1 MSISNPIRINYIW
14 SKEVFVSASQATYEF
29 ELKHSPKRFLG
40 WFFIALSQFGVVG
53 ALKKD
58 AYGILLISTILVIY
72 WYALRWPIRRWM
84 IARTYEASSNKN
96 HEFNM
101 LASDDGIEVDKTMI
115 AWSEIREVISVESA
129 FLLYYGSSFLYIPKS
144 AFVSADEKDK
154 FSHLAKNSVE
164 SYKKDT

>member
-1 MSISNPIRINYIW
+1 MSISKPIKINYTW
-14 SKEVFVSASQATYEF
+14 TKDVYVSASQATYEF

-84 IARTYEASSNKN
+84 IARTYESSSNKN
-96 HEFNM
+96 HEFKM
-101 LASDDGIEVDKTMI
+101 LAIDDGIEVNGTMI
-115 AWSEIREVISVESA
+115 AWSEIREVISVDSA
-129 FLLYYGSSFLYIPKS
+129 FLLYHGTSFLYIPKS
-144 AFVSADEKDK
+144 AFVDDDEKDR
-154 FSHLAKNSVE
+154 FSHLAKDNVE

>member
-1 MSISNPIRINYIW
+1 MSKPIDINYTW
-14 SKEVFVSASQATYEF
+14 NKELFILASEATYNF

-58 AYGILLISTILVIY
+58 AYGILLIATILVIY

-96 HEFNM
+96 HQFNM
-101 LASDDGIEVDKTMI
+101 LASSDGIEVDKTMI
-115 AWSEIREVISVESA
+115 LWSDIREVISVESA
-129 FLLYYGSSFLYIPKS
+129 FLLYYSNSFLYIPKS
-144 AFVSADEKDK
+144 AFISSDEKDR
-154 FSHLAKNSVE
+154 FSHLAKDNAQ